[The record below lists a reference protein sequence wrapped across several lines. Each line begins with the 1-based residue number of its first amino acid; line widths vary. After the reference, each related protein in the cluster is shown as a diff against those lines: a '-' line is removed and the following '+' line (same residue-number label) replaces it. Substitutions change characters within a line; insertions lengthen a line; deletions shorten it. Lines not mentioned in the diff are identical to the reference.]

1 MDITIVGGG
10 VCGLALAHEL
20 ALDHRVT
27 VLESS
32 PGPCGGGYMIDFF
45 GPGFL
50 AAERMG
56 VIEELRRRGHVF
68 DGVRYGLPDGSTSG
82 TIDAAPL
89 VKAAGGRYFSI
100 LRPEVELGLL
110 AQLPE
115 SVDLRY
121 GVRVVGVRED
131 ETRDAE
137 AHDTGT
143 GDDGVRESGARRAGA
158 RDAGTREA
166 RVHDTGTRDAGTRES
181 WAREDGTEISAT
193 PDAAP
198 GRPAVITADGEVLES
213 DLVVACDG
221 VRSPIREHVAPGHGR
236 ILPMG
241 YRAAS
246 YLFDDAQLAHEL
258 GQRMLMT
265 DTIQRVGWLYAA
277 DAEQVGVMFTERV
290 DPHDTERPSA
300 DPERLRRRF
309 TGLHPQLD
317 RALEHAPET
326 FYDDLVAQSYAP
338 RWSRGR
344 VVLAGDAAHAP
355 SLLAGQGTSLAIA
368 GAEALARSLR
378 ATGPHV
384 EAGLAEYERR
394 WRPTADTVRRSGR
407 LSASAFIPATTLQL
421 RLQQVARR
429 AIGLPGVSRLLSRQF
444 IAA

>member
-20 ALDHRVT
+20 APDHRVT

-32 PGPCGGGYMIDFF
+32 PGPRGGGYMIDFF

-100 LRPEVELGLL
+100 LRPEAELGLL

-143 GDDGVRESGARRAGA
+143 CEPGTG
-158 RDAGTREA
+158 DAGTRE
-166 RVHDTGTRDAGTRES
+166 
-181 WAREDGTEISAT
+181 DGTEGTAT

-198 GRPAVITADGEVLES
+198 GRPAVITAEGEVLES

-221 VRSPIREHVAPGHGR
+221 VRSPLREHVAPGHGR

-344 VVLAGDAAHAP
+344 IVLAGDAAHAP
-355 SLLAGQGTSLAIA
+355 SLLAGQGASLAIA

-394 WRPTADTVRRSGR
+394 WRPTADAVRRSGR

>member
-20 ALDHRVT
+20 APDHRVT

-32 PGPCGGGYMIDFF
+32 PGPRGGGYMIDFF

-143 GDDGVRESGARRAGA
+143 CEPGTG
-158 RDAGTREA
+158 DAGTRE
-166 RVHDTGTRDAGTRES
+166 
-181 WAREDGTEISAT
+181 DGTEGTAT

-198 GRPAVITADGEVLES
+198 GRPAVITAEGEVLES

-221 VRSPIREHVAPGHGR
+221 VRSPLREHVAPGHGR

-317 RALEHAPET
+317 RALEHAPDT

-344 VVLAGDAAHAP
+344 IVLAGDAAHAP
-355 SLLAGQGTSLAIA
+355 SLLAGQGASLAIA

-394 WRPTADTVRRSGR
+394 WRPTADAVRRSGR

>member
-20 ALDHRVT
+20 APDHRVT

-32 PGPCGGGYMIDFF
+32 PGPRGGGYMIDFF
-45 GPGFL
+45 GPGVL

-68 DGVRYGLPDGSTSG
+68 DGVRYGLPDGSPSG

-89 VKAAGGRYFSI
+89 VNAAGGRYFSI

-143 GDDGVRESGARRAGA
+143 ES
-158 RDAGTREA
+158 
-166 RVHDTGTRDAGTRES
+166 
-181 WAREDGTEISAT
+181 SAT
-193 PDAAP
+193 LEAAP
-198 GRPAVITADGEVLES
+198 GRAAVITAEGEVLES

-221 VRSPIREHVAPGHGR
+221 VRSPLREHVAPGHGR

-290 DPHDTERPSA
+290 DPHDIERPSA

-368 GAEALARSLR
+368 GAEALARSLW

-394 WRPTADTVRRSGR
+394 WRPTADAVRRSGR

>member
-20 ALDHRVT
+20 APDHRVT

-32 PGPCGGGYMIDFF
+32 PGPRGGGYMIDFF

-143 GDDGVRESGARRAGA
+143 CEPGTG
-158 RDAGTREA
+158 DAGTRE
-166 RVHDTGTRDAGTRES
+166 
-181 WAREDGTEISAT
+181 DGTEGTAT

-198 GRPAVITADGEVLES
+198 GRPAVITAEGEVLEL

-221 VRSPIREHVAPGHGR
+221 VRSPLREHVAPGHGR

-344 VVLAGDAAHAP
+344 IVLAGDAAHAP

-394 WRPTADTVRRSGR
+394 WRPTADAVRRSGC

>member
-1 MDITIVGGG
+1 M
-10 VCGLALAHEL
+10 
-20 ALDHRVT
+20 
-27 VLESS
+27 
-32 PGPCGGGYMIDFF
+32 
-45 GPGFL
+45 
-50 AAERMG
+50 
-56 VIEELRRRGHVF
+56 
-68 DGVRYGLPDGSTSG
+68 
-82 TIDAAPL
+82 
-89 VKAAGGRYFSI
+89 
-100 LRPEVELGLL
+100 
-110 AQLPE
+110 
-115 SVDLRY
+115 
-121 GVRVVGVRED
+121 
-131 ETRDAE
+131 
-137 AHDTGT
+137 
-143 GDDGVRESGARRAGA
+143 
-158 RDAGTREA
+158 
-166 RVHDTGTRDAGTRES
+166 
-181 WAREDGTEISAT
+181 
-193 PDAAP
+193 
-198 GRPAVITADGEVLES
+198 LES

-221 VRSPIREHVAPGHGR
+221 VRSPLREHVAPGHGR

-290 DPHDTERPSA
+290 DPHDIERPSA

-368 GAEALARSLR
+368 GAEALARSLW

-394 WRPTADTVRRSGR
+394 WRPTADAVRRSGR

>member
-20 ALDHRVT
+20 APDHRVT

-32 PGPCGGGYMIDFF
+32 PGPRGGGYMIDFF

-143 GDDGVRESGARRAGA
+143 CEPGTG
-158 RDAGTREA
+158 DAGTRE
-166 RVHDTGTRDAGTRES
+166 
-181 WAREDGTEISAT
+181 DGTEGTAT

-198 GRPAVITADGEVLES
+198 GRPAVITAEGEVLES

-221 VRSPIREHVAPGHGR
+221 VRSPLREHVAPGHGR

-277 DAEQVGVMFTERV
+277 DAEQAGVMFTERV

-394 WRPTADTVRRSGR
+394 WRPTADAVRRSGC

>member
-20 ALDHRVT
+20 APDHRVT

-32 PGPCGGGYMIDFF
+32 PGPRGGGYMIDFF

-143 GDDGVRESGARRAGA
+143 CEPGTG
-158 RDAGTREA
+158 DAGTRE
-166 RVHDTGTRDAGTRES
+166 
-181 WAREDGTEISAT
+181 DGTEGTAT

-198 GRPAVITADGEVLES
+198 GRPAVITAEGEVLES

-221 VRSPIREHVAPGHGR
+221 VRSPLREHVAPGHGR

-277 DAEQVGVMFTERV
+277 DAGQVGVMFTERV

-344 VVLAGDAAHAP
+344 IVLAGDAAHAP
-355 SLLAGQGTSLAIA
+355 SLLAGQGASLAIA

-394 WRPTADTVRRSGR
+394 WRPTADAVRRSGR

>member
-20 ALDHRVT
+20 APDHRVT

-32 PGPCGGGYMIDFF
+32 PGPRGGGYMIDFF

-121 GVRVVGVRED
+121 GVRVAGVRED
-131 ETRDAE
+131 EECDAGVR
-137 AHDTGT
+137 DTGT
-143 GDDGVRESGARRAGA
+143 REDGVRESGARRAGA
-158 RDAGTREA
+158 GEDRVREA
-166 RVHDTGTRDAGTRES
+166 G
-181 WAREDGTEISAT
+181 AREDGTESSAT
-193 PDAAP
+193 PEAAP
-198 GRPAVITADGEVLES
+198 GRAAVITAEGEVLES

-221 VRSPIREHVAPGHGR
+221 VRSPLREHVAPGHGR

-290 DPHDTERPSA
+290 DPHDIERPSA

-394 WRPTADTVRRSGR
+394 WRPTADAVRRSGR

>member
-20 ALDHRVT
+20 APDHRVT

-32 PGPCGGGYMIDFF
+32 PGPRGGGYMIDFF

-143 GDDGVRESGARRAGA
+143 CEPGTG
-158 RDAGTREA
+158 DAGTRE
-166 RVHDTGTRDAGTRES
+166 
-181 WAREDGTEISAT
+181 DGTEGTAT

-198 GRPAVITADGEVLES
+198 GRPAVITAEGEVLES

-221 VRSPIREHVAPGHGR
+221 VRSPLREHVAPGYGR

-344 VVLAGDAAHAP
+344 IVLAGDAVHAP
-355 SLLAGQGTSLAIA
+355 SLLAGQGASLAIA

-394 WRPTADTVRRSGR
+394 WRPTADAVRRSGR

>member
-20 ALDHRVT
+20 APDHRVT

-32 PGPCGGGYMIDFF
+32 PGPRGGGYMIDFF

-143 GDDGVRESGARRAGA
+143 CEPGTG
-158 RDAGTREA
+158 DAGTRE
-166 RVHDTGTRDAGTRES
+166 
-181 WAREDGTEISAT
+181 DGTERTAT

-198 GRPAVITADGEVLES
+198 GRPAVITAEGEVLES

-221 VRSPIREHVAPGHGR
+221 VRSPLREHVAPGHGR

-317 RALEHAPET
+317 RALEHAPDT

-344 VVLAGDAAHAP
+344 IVLAGDAAHAP
-355 SLLAGQGTSLAIA
+355 SLLAGQGASLAIA

-394 WRPTADTVRRSGR
+394 WRPTADAVRRSGR

>member
-1 MDITIVGGG
+1 M
-10 VCGLALAHEL
+10 
-20 ALDHRVT
+20 
-27 VLESS
+27 
-32 PGPCGGGYMIDFF
+32 
-45 GPGFL
+45 
-50 AAERMG
+50 
-56 VIEELRRRGHVF
+56 
-68 DGVRYGLPDGSTSG
+68 
-82 TIDAAPL
+82 
-89 VKAAGGRYFSI
+89 
-100 LRPEVELGLL
+100 
-110 AQLPE
+110 
-115 SVDLRY
+115 
-121 GVRVVGVRED
+121 
-131 ETRDAE
+131 
-137 AHDTGT
+137 
-143 GDDGVRESGARRAGA
+143 
-158 RDAGTREA
+158 
-166 RVHDTGTRDAGTRES
+166 
-181 WAREDGTEISAT
+181 
-193 PDAAP
+193 
-198 GRPAVITADGEVLES
+198 LES

-221 VRSPIREHVAPGHGR
+221 VRSPLREHVAPGHGR

-317 RALEHAPET
+317 RALEHAPDT

-344 VVLAGDAAHAP
+344 IVLAGDAAHAP

-394 WRPTADTVRRSGR
+394 WRPTADAVRRSGR

>member
-20 ALDHRVT
+20 APDHRVT

-32 PGPCGGGYMIDFF
+32 PGPRGGGYMIDFF

-143 GDDGVRESGARRAGA
+143 CEPGTG
-158 RDAGTREA
+158 DAGTRE
-166 RVHDTGTRDAGTRES
+166 
-181 WAREDGTEISAT
+181 DGTEGTAT

-198 GRPAVITADGEVLES
+198 GRPAVITAEGEVLES

-221 VRSPIREHVAPGHGR
+221 VRSPLREHVAPGHGR

-317 RALEHAPET
+317 RALEHAPDT

-355 SLLAGQGTSLAIA
+355 SLLAGQGASLAIA

-394 WRPTADTVRRSGR
+394 WRPTADAVRRSGR

>member
-20 ALDHRVT
+20 APDHRVT

-32 PGPCGGGYMIDFF
+32 PGPRGGGYMIDFF

-110 AQLPE
+110 AQFPE

-143 GDDGVRESGARRAGA
+143 CEPGTG
-158 RDAGTREA
+158 DAGTRE
-166 RVHDTGTRDAGTRES
+166 
-181 WAREDGTEISAT
+181 DGTEGTAT

-198 GRPAVITADGEVLES
+198 GRPAVITAEGEVLES

-221 VRSPIREHVAPGHGR
+221 VRSPLREHVAPGHGR

-344 VVLAGDAAHAP
+344 IVLAGDAVHAP
-355 SLLAGQGTSLAIA
+355 SLLAGQGASLAIA

-394 WRPTADTVRRSGR
+394 WRPTADAVRRSGR

>member
-20 ALDHRVT
+20 APDHRVT

-32 PGPCGGGYMIDFF
+32 PGPRGGGYMIDFF

-143 GDDGVRESGARRAGA
+143 CEPGTG
-158 RDAGTREA
+158 DAGTRE
-166 RVHDTGTRDAGTRES
+166 
-181 WAREDGTEISAT
+181 DGTEGTAT

-198 GRPAVITADGEVLES
+198 GRPAVITAEGEVLES

-221 VRSPIREHVAPGHGR
+221 VRSPLREHVAPGHGR

-344 VVLAGDAAHAP
+344 IVLAGDAVHAP
-355 SLLAGQGTSLAIA
+355 SLLAGQGASLAIA

-394 WRPTADTVRRSGR
+394 WRPTADAVRRSGR

>member
-20 ALDHRVT
+20 APDHRVT

-32 PGPCGGGYMIDFF
+32 PGPRGGGYMIDFF

-110 AQLPE
+110 AQLPD

-143 GDDGVRESGARRAGA
+143 GDGGVRESGARRAGA
-158 RDAGTREA
+158 R
-166 RVHDTGTRDAGTRES
+166 ES
-181 WAREDGTEISAT
+181 GAREDGTESTAT
-193 PDAAP
+193 PDAAL
-198 GRPAVITADGEVLES
+198 GRPAVITAEGEALES

-221 VRSPIREHVAPGHGR
+221 VRSPLREHVAPGHGR

-300 DPERLRRRF
+300 DPERLRRQF

-317 RALEHAPET
+317 RALEHAPDT

>member
-20 ALDHRVT
+20 APDHRVT

-32 PGPCGGGYMIDFF
+32 PGPRGGGYMIDFF

-143 GDDGVRESGARRAGA
+143 CEPGTG
-158 RDAGTREA
+158 DAGTRE
-166 RVHDTGTRDAGTRES
+166 
-181 WAREDGTEISAT
+181 DGTEGTAT

-198 GRPAVITADGEVLES
+198 GRPAVITAEGEVLES

-221 VRSPIREHVAPGHGR
+221 VRSPLREHVAPGHGR

-317 RALEHAPET
+317 RALEHAPDT

-344 VVLAGDAAHAP
+344 IVLAGDAVHAP
-355 SLLAGQGTSLAIA
+355 SLLAGQGASLAIA

-394 WRPTADTVRRSGR
+394 WRPTADAVRRSGR

>member
-1 MDITIVGGG
+1 MDVTIVGGG
-10 VCGLALAHEL
+10 VCGLALAHQL
-20 ALDHRVT
+20 APDHDVT

-32 PGPCGGGYMIDFF
+32 PGPRGGGYMIDFF

-100 LRPEVELGLL
+100 LRPEAELGLL

-143 GDDGVRESGARRAGA
+143 CEPGTG
-158 RDAGTREA
+158 DAGTRE
-166 RVHDTGTRDAGTRES
+166 
-181 WAREDGTEISAT
+181 DGTEGTAT

-198 GRPAVITADGEVLES
+198 GRPAVITAEGEVLES

-221 VRSPIREHVAPGHGR
+221 VRSPLREHVAPGHGR

-277 DAEQVGVMFTERV
+277 DAEQAGVMFTERV

-394 WRPTADTVRRSGR
+394 WRPTADAVRRSGC